1 MLSHNQSLSVIT
13 IEFVGAS
20 MRFLFNAAIFIAII
34 SSLSSCAATANKPQN
49 LLDAELSQ
57 FENIYSYGSAKYV
70 DGEVVLES
78 TKNWFY
84 STKKTYSDFI
94 LTAEVLLPD
103 VEEYSN
109 SGIIF
114 RGQTRVVEGGRVAIG
129 YQAEVDPSPRKWS
142 GGFFDQARRLWL
154 HPTHPT
160 RSKPDDKFVK
170 TFIPSWTDE
179 HANAYKHL
187 EWNRY
192 RIECRGNEIKI
203 YVNDVLTTHVIDNTD
218 SEGFIALQHHGSKKL
233 IETGKT
239 DNQVRFRNVFITELD

>member
-1 MLSHNQSLSVIT
+1 MVSLLRRSLLL
-13 IEFVGAS
+13 FVLTH
-20 MRFLFNAAIFIAII
+20 LFACI
-34 SSLSSCAATANKPQN
+34 STQAPKN

-57 FENIYSYGSAKYV
+57 FENIYSYGVAEYRN
-70 DGEVVLES
+70 GELVLES

-84 STKKTYSDFI
+84 STKKTYKNFV
-94 LTAEVLLPD
+94 LTAEILLPD

-109 SGIIF
+109 SGILF
-114 RGQTRVVEGGRVAIG
+114 RGQTKPVEGGVVAIG
-129 YQAEVDPSPRKWS
+129 YQAEVDPSTRRWS
-142 GGFFDQARRLWL
+142 GGFFDQGRRQWL

-160 RSKPDDKFVK
+160 RSQPDEKFIK
-170 TFIPSWTDE
+170 NFIPEWTE
-179 HANAYKHL
+179 ELANAYKHL

-203 YVNDVLTTHVIDNTD
+203 FVNDILTTHVLDSTD

-239 DNQVRFRNVFITELD
+239 DNQVKFRNVFITELD